1 MENSTQER
9 FSSAELDRVEERLN
23 AVRSNTD
30 LRIEAIG
37 LDRKNYEKLR
47 QKGVKTVD
55 DLIKVINNL
64 RTA

>member
-23 AVRSNTD
+23 VVRNNTD
-30 LRIEAIG
+30 LRIEKIG
-37 LDRKNYEKLR
+37 LDRKSYEKLR

-55 DLIKVINNL
+55 DLIKVINSL